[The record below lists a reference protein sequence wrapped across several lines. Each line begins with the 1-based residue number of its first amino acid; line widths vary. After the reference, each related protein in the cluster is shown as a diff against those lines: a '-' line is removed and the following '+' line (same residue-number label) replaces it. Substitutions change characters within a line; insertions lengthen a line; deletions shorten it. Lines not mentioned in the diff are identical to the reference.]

1 MKKINFH
8 FTSICNMKCR
18 YCFVPQNQN
27 LNGDE
32 LLEIIRKISES
43 GIFDGINFVGGEP
56 TTSKFLLPMIKEA
69 KRFGLK
75 TSIVTNGYV
84 LSKMP
89 QKDFE
94 EIVKNLDCVGLSV
107 DSLDEDSNRKIGRA
121 VGKSILS
128 RSDYEKLCL
137 KIKKLGCKLKI
148 NTVVSKLNL
157 NEDFNSFY
165 ETVKPDRIKIFQVL
179 KPNVCTKNCY
189 DDLLISSDE
198 YNSFL
203 LRHSAFEVVS
213 ENNSDMTSAYYM
225 LGSDGCFW
233 DNATGKKS
241 ESVLSVPIEDALNSV
256 FVDEEKY
263 QRRYA

>member
-1 MKKINFH
+1 
-8 FTSICNMKCR
+8 MKCR
-18 YCFVPQNQN
+18 YCFVPQNKN
-27 LNGDE
+27 LNNE
-32 LLEIIRKISES
+32 QLLSIIRKICKS

-56 TTSKFLLPMIKEA
+56 TTSRFLLPMIKET

-75 TSIVTNGYV
+75 TSIVTNGYI

-89 QKDFE
+89 QNDFE

-107 DSLDEDSNRKIGRA
+107 DSLDEDTNRKIGRV
-121 VGKSILS
+121 VGNSMLS
-128 RSDYEKLCL
+128 RADYENLCL

-189 DDLLISSDE
+189 DDLLISSSE

-203 LRHSAFEVVS
+203 LRHSTFDVVS

-233 DNATGKKS
+233 DNATGEKS
-241 ESVLSVPIEDALNSV
+241 PSILSVSVESALTSV
-256 FVDEEKY
+256 FVDDEKY
-263 QRRYA
+263 KKRYA